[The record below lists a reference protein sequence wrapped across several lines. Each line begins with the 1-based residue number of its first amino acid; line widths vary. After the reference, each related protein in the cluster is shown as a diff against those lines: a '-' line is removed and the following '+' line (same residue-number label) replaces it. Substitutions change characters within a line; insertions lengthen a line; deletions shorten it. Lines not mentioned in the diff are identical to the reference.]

1 MLSAPA
7 RLPACIQGD
16 VINSVAVLP
25 GAADPYVLLGC
36 ESGNVRIVALLD
48 SQGNPASG
56 TRPAADLALQ
66 PPPPPRA
73 AWVFGVAGSIG
84 GVATCFCEH
93 SLPIV
98 CACPPC
104 QRPHAD
110 GSHTTTSRTAKHCTL
125 LGWLLQC

>member
-56 TRPAADLALQ
+56 ARPAADLALQ
-66 PPPPPRA
+66 PYQGG
-73 AWVFGVAGSIG
+73 WVG
-84 GVATCFCEH
+84 
-93 SLPIV
+93 LPGLPG
-98 CACPPC
+98 CLE
-104 QRPHAD
+104 
-110 GSHTTTSRTAKHCTL
+110 L
-125 LGWLLQC
+125 LEVVEA